1 MLKIELMLYN
11 TKDIVEATD
20 AKMYLRKLIE
30 QGKKIEIKGLSN
42 KRSSLQNRALHK
54 FFVMI
59 SEILNEQGQE
69 FNYVGL
75 KGLELSTRYTPEI
88 VKNFFWRPIQISL
101 FDIESTKKIN
111 TQQLND
117 IADVIIKYFGEK
129 GIYLDFPRKDLQ

>member
-1 MLKIELMLYN
+1 MLYN

>member
-1 MLKIELMLYN
+1 MQYN